1 MTCISNKPYY
11 IPQNQSG
18 IQLVNSLGTGNE
30 IELFWYQAYID
41 NPTFKLAYNIYFS
54 TEEENVFKEGPKY
67 LSTNLKGLYTKISN
81 IFNPGDIYY
90 FNIRATEYDP
100 IWYNVNFLESSADG
114 YLLKIYPE
122 TLLAANISA
131 QSTIIPITDIN
142 SFPPMGIIQVGVEL
156 IKYSSKDIPNGTLV
170 MAERGFLNS
179 KITSHDTA
187 VFDGYVNQDPIIR
200 FFVGL
205 EEKNTLINEEETK
218 FNYPNFPYTA
228 VDGYKQITQDL
239 LNTDLS
245 VSDAQQVN

>member
-41 NPTFKLAYNIYFS
+41 NPTFKLAYNVY
-54 TEEENVFKEGPKY
+54 
-67 LSTNLKGLYTKISN
+67 
-81 IFNPGDIYY
+81 
-90 FNIRATEYDP
+90 
-100 IWYNVNFLESSADG
+100 FLESSADG